1 MKIGKRLK
9 NFKAK
14 IDNMKVYEAAEAVKL
29 VKETASLKFDAT
41 IEAHA
46 KLGIDPK
53 KGEQIVRASV
63 NLPHGSG
70 KKVRIA
76 AFVADTDAKKAMD
89 AGATIAG
96 GEALIE
102 EIKKTGKC
110 DFDIAI
116 TVPDMMKHLA
126 AIARVLGQ
134 KGLMPNPKTGT
145 IGTDIVKM
153 IEELKKGK
161 VTYKNDDTA
170 NVHLAIGKA
179 SYTEEQILANF
190 EAFVDSLKKAKP
202 QNVKGVYVKSVH
214 ISSTMG
220 PSVKVAT
227 N

>member
-14 IDNMKVYEAAEAVKL
+14 VDSAKVYEATEAVKL
-29 VKETASLKFDAT
+29 VKETAGLKFDAT

-46 KLGIDPK
+46 NLGIDPK

-76 AFVADTDAKKAMD
+76 AFVPESDVKKAKD
-89 AGATIAG
+89 AGAAIAG
-96 GEALIE
+96 GETLIE

-116 TVPDMMKHLA
+116 TVPDMMKNLA
-126 AIARVLGQ
+126 VIARILGQ
-134 KGLMPNPKTGT
+134 KGVMPNPKTST

-153 IEELKKGK
+153 IEELQKGK

-170 NVHLAIGKA
+170 NVHVPIGKA
-179 SYTEEQILANF
+179 SYTEQQILENF

-202 QNVKGVYVKSVH
+202 QMKGTYIKSVH

-220 PSVKVAT
+220 PSVKVSV

>member
-14 IDNMKVYEAAEAVKL
+14 IENGKAYSMEEAIKL
-29 VKETASLKFDAT
+29 VKETAPLKFDAT

-46 KLGIDPK
+46 NLGIDPK
-53 KGEQIVRASV
+53 KGDQIVRASV
-63 NLPHGSG
+63 DLPHGSG

-76 AFVADTDAKKAMD
+76 AFVSDADTKKAKD
-89 AGATIAG
+89 AGADVVG

-110 DFDIAI
+110 DFDIAV
-116 TVPDMMKHLA
+116 TVPDMMKSLA

-161 VTYKNDDTA
+161 VSFKNDDTS
-170 NVHLAIGKA
+170 NVHLALGKA
-179 SYTEEQILANF
+179 SYTEDQLKENF
-190 EAFVDSLKKAKP
+190 LAFVDALKKAKP
-202 QNVKGVYVKSVH
+202 QNMKGTYIKSVH
-214 ISSTMG
+214 LSSTMG
-220 PSVKVAT
+220 PGVKVSV

>member
-14 IDNMKVYEAAEAVKL
+14 IDNTKVYAVEEAVKL
-29 VKETASLKFDAT
+29 VKETAVAKFDTT

-46 KLGIDPK
+46 SLGIDPK

-76 AFVADTDAKKAMD
+76 AFVPESDVKKAKD
-89 AGATIAG
+89 AGASVAG
-96 GEALIE
+96 GETLIE

-110 DFDIAI
+110 DFDIAV
-116 TVPDMMKHLA
+116 TVPDMMKNLA
-126 AIARVLGQ
+126 SIARVLGQ

-153 IEELKKGK
+153 IEELQKGK
-161 VTYKNDDTA
+161 VSYKNDDTA

-179 SYTEEQILANF
+179 SYTEQQITANF
-190 EAFVDSLKKAKP
+190 QAFVDSLKKAKP
-202 QNVKGVYVKSVH
+202 QNVKGTYIKSVH
-214 ISSTMG
+214 LSSTMG

>member
-14 IDNMKVYEAAEAVKL
+14 FDSTKTYAIDEAIQL
-29 VKETASLKFDAT
+29 VKETATLKFDAT

-46 KLGIDPK
+46 NLGIDPK
-53 KGEQIVRASV
+53 KGDQIVRASV
-63 NLPHGSG
+63 DLPHGSG

-76 AFVADTDAKKAMD
+76 AFVTEADTKKAKD
-89 AGATIAG
+89 AGADVVG
-96 GEALIE
+96 GDALIE

-116 TVPDMMKHLA
+116 TVPDMMKNLA

-145 IGTDIVKM
+145 IGTDTVKM

-161 VTYKNDDTA
+161 VSFKNDDTA
-170 NVHLAIGKA
+170 NVHLALGKA
-179 SYTEEQILANF
+179 SYTETQLKENF
-190 EAFVDSLKKAKP
+190 MAFVDSLKKAKP
-202 QNVKGVYVKSVH
+202 QNMKGTYIKSVYL
-214 ISSTMG
+214 SSTMG
-220 PSVKVAT
+220 PGVKVSV

>member
-9 NFKAK
+9 NFKVK
-14 IDNMKVYEAAEAVKL
+14 IENGKAYSMEEAIKL
-29 VKETASLKFDAT
+29 VKETAPLKFDAT

-46 KLGIDPK
+46 NLGIDPK
-53 KGEQIVRASV
+53 KGDQIVRASV
-63 NLPHGSG
+63 DLPHGSG

-76 AFVADTDAKKAMD
+76 AFVSDADTKKAKD
-89 AGATIAG
+89 AGADVVG

-110 DFDIAI
+110 DFDIAV
-116 TVPDMMKHLA
+116 TVPDMMKSLA

-161 VTYKNDDTA
+161 VSFKNDDTS
-170 NVHLAIGKA
+170 NVHLALGKA
-179 SYTEEQILANF
+179 SYTEDQLKENF
-190 EAFVDSLKKAKP
+190 LAFVDALKKAKP
-202 QNVKGVYVKSVH
+202 QNMKGTYIKSVH
-214 ISSTMG
+214 LSSTMG
-220 PSVKVAT
+220 PGVKVSV

>member
-14 IDNMKVYEAAEAVKL
+14 IDNTKVYTVEEAVKL
-29 VKETASLKFDAT
+29 VKETAVAKFDTT

-46 KLGIDPK
+46 SLGIDPK

-76 AFVADTDAKKAMD
+76 AFVSEADVKKAKD
-89 AGATIAG
+89 AGASVAG
-96 GEALIE
+96 GETLIE

-110 DFDIAI
+110 DFDIAV
-116 TVPDMMKHLA
+116 TVPDMMKNLA
-126 AIARVLGQ
+126 SIARVLGQ

-153 IEELKKGK
+153 IEELQKGK
-161 VTYKNDDTA
+161 VSYKNDDTA

-179 SYTEEQILANF
+179 SYTEQQITANF
-190 EAFVDSLKKAKP
+190 QAFVDSLKKAKP
-202 QNVKGVYVKSVH
+202 QNVKGTYIKSVH
-214 ISSTMG
+214 LSSTMG
-220 PSVKVAT
+220 PSIKVAI

>member
-14 IDNMKVYEAAEAVKL
+14 IENGKAYSMEEAIKL
-29 VKETASLKFDAT
+29 VKETAPLKFDAT

-46 KLGIDPK
+46 NLGIDPK
-53 KGEQIVRASV
+53 KGDQIVRASV
-63 NLPHGSG
+63 DLPHGSG

-76 AFVADTDAKKAMD
+76 AFVSDADAKKAKD
-89 AGATIAG
+89 AGADVVG

-110 DFDIAI
+110 DFDIAV
-116 TVPDMMKHLA
+116 TVPDMMKSLA

-161 VTYKNDDTA
+161 VSFKNDDTA
-170 NVHLAIGKA
+170 NVHLALGKS
-179 SYTEEQILANF
+179 SYSEEQLKENF
-190 EAFVDSLKKAKP
+190 LAFVDALKKAKP
-202 QNVKGVYVKSVH
+202 QNMKGTYIKSVYL
-214 ISSTMG
+214 SSTMG
-220 PSVKVAT
+220 PGIKVSV

>member
-14 IDNMKVYEAAEAVKL
+14 IESSKAYSIEEAIKL
-29 VKETASLKFDAT
+29 VKETAPLKFDAT

-46 KLGIDPK
+46 NLGIDPK
-53 KGEQIVRASV
+53 KGDQIVRASV
-63 NLPHGSG
+63 DLPHGSG

-76 AFVADTDAKKAMD
+76 AFVSEADSKKAKD
-89 AGATIAG
+89 AGADVVG

-116 TVPDMMKHLA
+116 TVPDMMKSLA

-161 VTYKNDDTA
+161 VSFKNDDTS
-170 NVHLAIGKA
+170 NVHLALGKA
-179 SYTEEQILANF
+179 SYTEDQI
-190 EAFVDSLKKAKP
+190 K
-202 QNVKGVYVKSVH
+202 
-214 ISSTMG
+214 
-220 PSVKVAT
+220 
-227 N
+227 

>member
-14 IDNMKVYEAAEAVKL
+14 IDNTKVYTVEEAVKL
-29 VKETASLKFDAT
+29 VKETAVAKFDTT

-46 KLGIDPK
+46 SLGIDPK

-76 AFVADTDAKKAMD
+76 AFVPEVDVKKAKD
-89 AGATIAG
+89 AGASVAG
-96 GEALIE
+96 GETLIE

-110 DFDIAI
+110 DFDIAV
-116 TVPDMMKHLA
+116 TVPDMMKNLA
-126 AIARVLGQ
+126 SIARVLGQ

-153 IEELKKGK
+153 IEELQKGK
-161 VTYKNDDTA
+161 VSYKNDDTA

-179 SYTEEQILANF
+179 SYTEQQISENF
-190 EAFVDSLKKAKP
+190 QAFVDSLKKAKP
-202 QNVKGVYVKSVH
+202 AMKGTYIKSVH
-214 ISSTMG
+214 LSSTMG
-220 PSVKVAT
+220 PSIKVAI

>member
-14 IDNMKVYEAAEAVKL
+14 IENGKAYSVDEAVKL
-29 VKETASLKFDAT
+29 VKETAGAKFDTT
-41 IEAHA
+41 IEAHVS
-46 KLGIDPK
+46 LGIDPK

-63 NLPHGSG
+63 NLPHGTG

-76 AFVADTDAKKAMD
+76 AFVPDTEASKAKD

-96 GEALIE
+96 GETLIE

-110 DFDIAI
+110 DFDVAI
-116 TVPDMMKHLA
+116 TVPDMMKNLA
-126 AIARVLGQ
+126 SIARVLGQ

-153 IEELKKGK
+153 IDELKKGK

-170 NVHLAIGKA
+170 NVHLALGKA
-179 SYTEEQILANF
+179 SYTEEQIKANF
-190 EAFVDSLKKAKP
+190 DVFIDSVKKAKP
-202 QNVKGVYVKSVH
+202 QNTKGTYIKS
-214 ISSTMG
+214 IYLSSTMG
-220 PSVKVAT
+220 PSIKVSV